1 MAKVTISFSKSNR
14 QPIQC
19 QSGDN
24 LMQVLMHEG
33 IPVASSCNSDG
44 VCAKCRIFIGKGR
57 QNLSKENETELHL
70 LERDKIAAGNR
81 ISCQV
86 QVLGDIEIDTPYW

>member
-1 MAKVTISFSKSNR
+1 MAEVKISFTKNNR
-14 QPIQC
+14 QAIQC
-19 QSGDN
+19 HKGDN
-24 LMQVLMHEG
+24 LMQVLMQEG

-44 VCAKCRIFIGKGR
+44 VCAKCRIFIAKGR
-57 QNLSKENETELHL
+57 QNLSPENETELHL